1 MTTDSIVLVRYFA
14 GAREAAGC
22 SEEKLTAATLGDL
35 VRVIGDRHGDRLT
48 AVLRA
53 SSFLID
59 GLASHERSM
68 PLPAGATID
77 VLPPFA
83 GG

>member
-14 GAREAAGC
+14 GARVAAGC
-22 SEEKLTAATLGDL
+22 SEEKFAAATLGDL
-35 VRVIGDRHGDRLT
+35 VQMIGARHGDRLA

-53 SSFLID
+53 SSFLVD
-59 GLASHERSM
+59 GLAIHDRSM
-68 PLPAGATID
+68 PLPEGASID
-77 VLPPFA
+77 VIPPFA